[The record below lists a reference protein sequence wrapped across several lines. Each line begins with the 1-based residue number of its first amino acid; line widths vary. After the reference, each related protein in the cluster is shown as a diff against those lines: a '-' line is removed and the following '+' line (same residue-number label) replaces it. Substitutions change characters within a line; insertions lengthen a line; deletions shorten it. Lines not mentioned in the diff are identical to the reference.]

1 MVGWE
6 SYKQAIL
13 QAEEQFHK
21 AFEEAWDW
29 HQGEI
34 AGLLKRPMATPEMGR
49 VSMARAVARFW
60 SRTEKIGM
68 NLAGEEQKAFENHIR
83 PLREKLG

>member
-34 AGLLKRPMATPEMGR
+34 DGLLKRPMATPEMGR

-68 NLAGEEQKAFENHIR
+68 NLVYRQLSRLVVADSWKKTVI
-83 PLREKLG
+83 